1 MKHKTLKGSFYGYFW
16 NVITEQ
22 YSDFEGRSS
31 REDYWMFLVWFW
43 IVVIIAS
50 IVSFGIL
57 GIVAVVAF
65 FIPNLAIGFRRFHD
79 LNWPGWWII
88 VFYILSVIP
97 IVNLSAFYWL
107 YLFCQKGDLSANQ
120 YGEPDFNT
128 PAHIIE
134 AEKKDKNL
142 ADAKLLEKKK

>member
-16 NVITEQ
+16 NVITDQ
-22 YSDFEGRSS
+22 YSDFQGRCS

-57 GIVAVVAF
+57 GMVAVVAF

-88 VFYILSVIP
+88 VFYILAMIP
-97 IVNLSAFYWL
+97 LVNLSVFYWI
-107 YLFCQKGDLSANQ
+107 YLFCQKGDEGTND
-120 YGEPDFNT
+120 YGKPVS
-128 PAHIIE
+128 
-134 AEKKDKNL
+134 
-142 ADAKLLEKKK
+142 